1 MFRYSDFFVTVNT
14 HKDYDGALYDNLRAA
29 INILKEPGVAARLFD
44 VEADDVRFSRVSIL
58 GIELAPNPRKPIVQM
73 LHAHFTW
80 ELKHSTTLLLGP
92 RNAQDGK
99 GINARLQEYFD
110 NALDIEGTYC
120 NVQLDR
126 PRSASKNYARKTS
139 EEGTLRTTATDDYD
153 IYGF

>member
-14 HKDYDGALYDNLRAA
+14 HKDYDERLYDDLRAA
-29 INILKEPGVAARLFD
+29 INALKEPGVAARLFD
-44 VEADDVRFSRVSIL
+44 VDEEQVRFSRVSIL
-58 GIELAPNPRKPIVQM
+58 GIELAPNPRKKTVQM

-99 GINARLQEYFD
+99 GINARLQEHFN

-126 PRSASKNYARKTS
+126 ERSASKNYARKTS
-139 EEGTLRTTATDDYD
+139 QEGALPTTTDDFD